1 MSTQAVIQSQYHAS
15 LAMLRQAIEKCPDK
29 LWMDAS
35 YVNPAWHIA
44 YHTLYY
50 TTLYLQPRAED
61 FDPLEKFRDDLRGL
75 ENSDPAL
82 ALSKEEIFE
91 HFAIC
96 LEQVDQQVS
105 VVDLATDSGF
115 DWLPFSK
122 LELQFY
128 NIRHIQYH
136 TGELCERIGA
146 RTKVEFK
153 WVKMKG

>member
-1 MSTQAVIQSQYHAS
+1 MSTKAIIQSQYHAA
-15 LAMLRQAIEKCPDK
+15 LAMLRQAVEKCPNT
-29 LWMDAS
+29 LWMDTT
-35 YVNPAWHIA
+35 YLNPAWHIA

-50 TTLYLQPRAED
+50 TSLYLQPRAED

-82 ALSKEEIFE
+82 ACSKKQILDYLTM
-91 HFAIC
+91 C
-96 LEQVDQQVS
+96 LAQVDEQVTS
-105 VVDLATDSGF
+105 VDLAAESGF
-115 DWLPFSK
+115 SWLPFSK

-146 RTKVEFK
+146 HTKVEFK